1 MSLSS
6 GLFCDLQMF
15 ACASMSELFKA
26 QQDAGV
32 CFQVQNTSQVAVAAP
47 EQSLSGQSSG
57 QCKGECKL

>member
-15 ACASMSELFKA
+15 ACASMSELFKP
-26 QQDAGV
+26 QQDAGI

-47 EQSLSGQSSG
+47 
-57 QCKGECKL
+57 